1 MKSALLELCCD
12 CIDTFEEFSTTIENS
27 TMSFSL
33 IGENL
38 KIQIDSDLDD
48 KKIENLLF
56 NLYSMIFLY
65 LGYFPKIK
73 TFEIEHTVIDIS
85 KLSGKYTTSKQF
97 NKKCYQIIN
106 INSDSINQD
115 IYNQFVSK
123 TSNDYVINSMQVLI
137 SEDYEHVMSDHKLL
151 ITLHCVDGVYEGK
164 KDTDF
169 VTRLSEI
176 MGVTNDKLQNGDFM
190 QSLFSFF
197 GCSNI
202 NKMAEKLKDTRH
214 WYSHLMNTG
223 DKKFEK
229 VIKDGA
235 EFYYAFQF
243 LYYSLRIYVINALG
257 LNINESNIQAFL
269 MKLSNSFFNNIGLN
283 NS

>member
-65 LGYFPKIK
+65 LGYFPEIK

-97 NKKCYQIIN
+97 KK
-106 INSDSINQD
+106 S
-115 IYNQFVSK
+115 
-123 TSNDYVINSMQVLI
+123 
-137 SEDYEHVMSDHKLL
+137 
-151 ITLHCVDGVYEGK
+151 
-164 KDTDF
+164 
-169 VTRLSEI
+169 
-176 MGVTNDKLQNGDFM
+176 
-190 QSLFSFF
+190 
-197 GCSNI
+197 
-202 NKMAEKLKDTRH
+202 
-214 WYSHLMNTG
+214 
-223 DKKFEK
+223 
-229 VIKDGA
+229 VIK
-235 EFYYAFQF
+235 
-243 LYYSLRIYVINALG
+243 
-257 LNINESNIQAFL
+257 
-269 MKLSNSFFNNIGLN
+269 
-283 NS
+283 